1 MHAFLKKETILCIVS
16 LLPLRQ
22 SESQI
27 TGEYRL
33 TKNTIATNKRKS
45 MSQETSIQLFG
56 NAKIRVVWDDEA
68 EKYYFSVVDVIGVLT
83 EQTTPRGAS
92 TYWAVVKK
100 RLNEEGAN
108 EMLTGC
114 KQLKMPAPDG
124 KMRLTDAA
132 DLVQI
137 LRIIQS
143 IPSKK
148 AEPLKRWLA
157 EVGSQRIQQMI
168 DPELTIQQAVEDY
181 KKQGYS
187 DKWIANRVK
196 SIDARNELTNEWK
209 RSGLQE
215 GRDFAILTDLITKAW
230 SGKTTKEYKKFKGLT
245 KENLRDNM
253 STIELALNTLA
264 EASTT
269 EISKRK
275 NPSTMQQ
282 NMQIAT
288 EGGNVAKAARNQ
300 LEATIGESVVSP
312 IKASDY
318 IHPIEEG
325 KADEL
330 PFDEKNEK

>member
-1 MHAFLKKETILCIVS
+1 
-16 LLPLRQ
+16 
-22 SESQI
+22 
-27 TGEYRL
+27 
-33 TKNTIATNKRKS
+33 
-45 MSQETSIQLFG
+45 MSQETSIQLFE
-56 NAKIRVVWDDEA
+56 NAKIRVVWDDDA
-68 EKYYFSVVDVIGVLT
+68 EKYFFSVVDVIAVLT
-83 EQTTPRGAS
+83 ESANPQ
-92 TYWAVVKK
+92 TYWRVLKK
-100 RLNEEGAN
+100 RLSDEGFETVTNCNA
-108 EMLTGC
+108 
-114 KQLKMPAPDG
+114 LKLPAADG
-124 KMRLTDAA
+124 KMRLTDVA
-132 DLVQI
+132 DLEQI
-137 LRIIQS
+137 LRIVQS
-143 IPSKK
+143 VPSKK

-157 EVGSQRIQQMI
+157 QVGSERIQQMI
-168 DPELTIQQAVEDY
+168 DPELAIQQAVADY

-209 RSGLQE
+209 RSGMQE

-275 NPSTMQQ
+275 NPRTMQQ
-282 NMQIAT
+282 NMQIAK

-318 IHPIEEG
+318 IRPIEEG
-325 KADEL
+325 KAEEL
-330 PFDEKNEK
+330 PFENESEQTQKS

>member
-1 MHAFLKKETILCIVS
+1 
-16 LLPLRQ
+16 
-22 SESQI
+22 
-27 TGEYRL
+27 
-33 TKNTIATNKRKS
+33 
-45 MSQETSIQLFG
+45 MSQETSIQLFE
-56 NAKIRVVWDDEA
+56 NAKIRVVWDDEQ
-68 EKYYFSVVDVIGVLT
+68 EKYFFSVVDVVGVLT

-100 RLNEEGAN
+100 RLLEEGASELITN
-108 EMLTGC
+108 C
-114 KQLKMPAPDG
+114 KQLKLPAADG
-124 KMRLTDAA
+124 KKYMTDAA
-132 DLVQI
+132 DLEQI
-137 LRIIQS
+137 LRIVQS

-157 EVGSQRIQQMI
+157 EVGSERIQQMI
-168 DPELTIQQAVEDY
+168 DPELAIQQAVADY

-196 SIDARNELTNEWK
+196 SIDARNELTTEWK
-209 RSGLQE
+209 RSGMKE
-215 GRDFAILTDLITKAW
+215 GRDFAILTDLLTKAW
-230 SGKTTKEYKKFKGLT
+230 SGKTTKEYKLFKGLT

-275 NPSTMQQ
+275 NPKTMLQ
-282 NMQIAT
+282 NMQIAK
-288 EGGNVAKAARNQ
+288 EGGDVAKAARNQ

-318 IHPIEEG
+318 IRPIEDG
-325 KADEL
+325 KAQEL
-330 PFDEKNEK
+330 PLEGESN